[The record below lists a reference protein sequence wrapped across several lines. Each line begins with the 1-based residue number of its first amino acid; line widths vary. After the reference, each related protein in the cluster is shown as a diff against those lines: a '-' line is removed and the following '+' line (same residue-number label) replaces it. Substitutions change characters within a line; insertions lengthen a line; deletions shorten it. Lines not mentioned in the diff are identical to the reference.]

1 MKNCQEN
8 PITQRL
14 VSATVNFLVPSG
26 VILGA
31 LAYLAWKSL
40 SASVADVDFKYLW
53 FAGSLWAE
61 GTSPYGH
68 IYYERAKAFFDNTNI
83 PWLMAYPPNW
93 YPIARATAVL
103 PLDVA
108 ERLWGALSAI
118 MLLASSALIART
130 VCSVRERD
138 DIWPFVAFGT
148 FICMGSATAIAL
160 SLGQTAPLMAVGL
173 ALFLRGFIARSQ
185 LALAAALVIL
195 IVKPNFGLPFVAF
208 LFVWRS
214 SWPAVFGA
222 VAVSLIAASMAL
234 LPYGPLAVLEAYVEG
249 LGNYGGDPVN
259 KPPSLTGLVN
269 IVYNGLGLNLGGFI
283 PVGLAILT
291 AVALAFWLKTVEAKN
306 RSSDRMRLAAVLALV
321 ACVLFLTPLHT
332 YDLLLAAPL
341 LLLPALSRFK
351 WDLVTVGSLVS
362 FFIMFRVSN
371 LANFTGLTFPAE
383 TYFAGSALASAA
395 LLMLLLVS
403 LLHFWTVKPGIGIT
417 SNPRVQ

>member
-1 MKNCQEN
+1 MKNFQEN

-14 VSATVNFLVPSG
+14 ISATVNFLVPSG

-118 MLLASSALIART
+118 MLLASSALMART
-130 VCSVRERD
+130 VWSVRERD

-173 ALFLRGFIARSQ
+173 
-185 LALAAALVIL
+185 
-195 IVKPNFGLPFVAF
+195 
-208 LFVWRS
+208 
-214 SWPAVFGA
+214 
-222 VAVSLIAASMAL
+222 
-234 LPYGPLAVLEAYVEG
+234 
-249 LGNYGGDPVN
+249 
-259 KPPSLTGLVN
+259 
-269 IVYNGLGLNLGGFI
+269 
-283 PVGLAILT
+283 
-291 AVALAFWLKTVEAKN
+291 
-306 RSSDRMRLAAVLALV
+306 
-321 ACVLFLTPLHT
+321 
-332 YDLLLAAPL
+332 
-341 LLLPALSRFK
+341 
-351 WDLVTVGSLVS
+351 
-362 FFIMFRVSN
+362 
-371 LANFTGLTFPAE
+371 
-383 TYFAGSALASAA
+383 
-395 LLMLLLVS
+395 
-403 LLHFWTVKPGIGIT
+403 
-417 SNPRVQ
+417 